1 MLTVSN
7 LTISRGAQDLLREV
21 TFSVPAGRRAAL
33 IGANGSGKSTLLE
46 TIQGR
51 HPQRAGSISWT
62 PADLTVG
69 YLDQSG
75 NSSATGSVG
84 EFLGATASLE
94 QQVATAAA
102 RLAAAPDDTETA
114 AAYSAALERLTAAAV
129 RWKPEVLRRWGVAE
143 LDPETPVSRLSG
155 SGSSWGCAGSSP
167 KAPTS

>member
-1 MLTVSN
+1 MLTVSD
-7 LTISRGAQDLLREV
+7 LTISRGAQELLRQV

-75 NSSATGSVG
+75 NSSAAGSVG
-84 EFLGATASLE
+84 SSVPPPAWSNRWRLLPRGWRRLLTTRKRRPPTAWPWS
-94 QQVATAAA
+94 
-102 RLAAAPDDTETA
+102 D
-114 AAYSAALERLTAAAV
+114 
-129 RWKPEVLRRWGVAE
+129 
-143 LDPETPVSRLSG
+143 
-155 SGSSWGCAGSSP
+155 
-167 KAPTS
+167 